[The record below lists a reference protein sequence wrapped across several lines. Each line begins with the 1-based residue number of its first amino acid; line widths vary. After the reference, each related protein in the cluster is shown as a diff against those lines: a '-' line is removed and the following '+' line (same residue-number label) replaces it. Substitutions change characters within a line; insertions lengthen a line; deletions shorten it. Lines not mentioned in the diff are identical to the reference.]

1 MTDVGGAFSVGSV
14 TPGPVVQ
21 GYVRKQAGQA
31 SEQRSPVASASVL
44 ASGFAL
50 VSLDDGQSAVR

>member
-1 MTDVGGAFSVGSV
+1 MGSV

>member
-1 MTDVGGAFSVGSV
+1 MGSV

-21 GYVRKQAGQA
+21 VYVRRQTEQAC
-31 SEQRSPVASASVL
+31 EQCSSTASASVL

-50 VSLDDGQSAVR
+50 VSLDDDAQSAVR

>member
-1 MTDVGGAFSVGSV
+1 MGSV

-21 GYVRKQAGQA
+21 GYVRKQAEQA
-31 SEQRSPVASASVL
+31 SEQRSPAASASIL

-50 VSLDDGQSAVR
+50 LSLDDGQSAVR